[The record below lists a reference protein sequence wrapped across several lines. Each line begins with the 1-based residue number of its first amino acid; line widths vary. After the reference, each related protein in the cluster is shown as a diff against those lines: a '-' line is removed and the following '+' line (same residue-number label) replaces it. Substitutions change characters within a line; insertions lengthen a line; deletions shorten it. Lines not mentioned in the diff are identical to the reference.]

1 MDDKDLLAAVR
12 EDFAGVRMNTAAET
26 ILTDGSSLRRKR
38 NRRRVYG
45 AGVTALAAVAA
56 VAAISG
62 VTLASGTSGASG
74 THDAQLT
81 AWTVQKEADGTIDV
95 TIHDLLNLTGLQ
107 QKLAADGAPAEVVSD
122 AHYPAACVDYQAMKA
137 DMASVITNGPE
148 VPSGYAFVIHPAGI
162 PSGSKLLL
170 DVTHLTTVT
179 SNGVTTTGGGVGDRL
194 WGFGAGQV
202 GGVSVSAGMG
212 LVYASSNC

>member
-1 MDDKDLLAAVR
+1 MDDQDLLAAVR

-26 ILTDGSSLRRKR
+26 ILTDGGSLRRKR

-56 VAAISG
+56 ISG

-74 THDAQLT
+74 TQDAQLT
-81 AWTVQKEADGTIDV
+81 AWTVQKDADGTIDV

-107 QKLAADGAPAEVVSD
+107 QKLAADGSPAEVVSD
-122 AHYPAACVDYQAMKA
+122 AHYPAGCVDHQAMKA
-137 DMASVITNGPE
+137 DMASVITNGPA
-148 VPSGYAFVIHPAGI
+148 VPNGYAFVIHPAGI

-179 SNGVTTTGGGVGDRL
+179 SSGVTTTAGGVGGQL
-194 WGFGAGQV
+194 WGFGASQV

>member
-26 ILTDGSSLRRKR
+26 ILADGSSLRRRR

-45 AGVTALAAVAA
+45 AGVTAMAA

-74 THDAQLT
+74 AHDAQLT
-81 AWTVQKEADGTIDV
+81 AWTVQKGAGGRIDV

-107 QKLAADGAPAEVVSD
+107 QKLTADGAPAEVVSD
-122 AHYPAACVDYQAMKA
+122 PHYPAACVDRQAMKA
-137 DMASVITNGPE
+137 EMASVITNGPT
-148 VPSGYAFVIHPAGI
+148 VPNGYAFVINPAGI

-170 DVTHLTTVT
+170 DVTNRTTVT
-179 SNGVTTTGGGVGDRL
+179 SSGVAAKVGGFGDRL
-194 WGFGAGQV
+194 WGFGVSQK
-202 GGVSVSAGMG
+202 GGISVTAGMG
-212 LVYASSNC
+212 LVYANSNC

>member
-26 ILTDGSSLRRKR
+26 ILIDGSSLRRRR
-38 NRRRVYG
+38 NRRRGYG
-45 AGVTALAAVAA
+45 AGVTALAA

-122 AHYPAACVDYQAMKA
+122 AHYPAACVDRQAMEA
-137 DMASVITNGPE
+137 DMASVITNGPT
-148 VPSGYAFVIHPAGI
+148 VPNGYAFVIHPAGI

-179 SNGVTTTGGGVGDRL
+179 SSGVTTAAGGVGDRL
-194 WGFGAGQV
+194 WGFGASQV
-202 GGVSVSAGMG
+202 GGVSVSVGIG
-212 LVYASSNC
+212 LVYADSNC

>member
-38 NRRRVYG
+38 NRRRGYG

-56 VAAISG
+56 ISG
-62 VTLASGTSGASG
+62 VTLASRSSGASG

-122 AHYPAACVDYQAMKA
+122 VHYPAACVNHQAMKA
-137 DMASVITNGPE
+137 DMASVITNGPT
-148 VPSGYAFVIHPAGI
+148 VPDGYAFVIHPAGI
-162 PSGSKLLL
+162 ASGSKLLL

-179 SNGVTTTGGGVGDRL
+179 SSGVTTTVGGVGDRL
-194 WGFGAGQV
+194 WGFGVSQV

>member
-12 EDFAGVRMNTAAET
+12 EDFAGVRMNTTAET
-26 ILTDGSSLRRKR
+26 ILTEGGSLRRRR

-45 AGVTALAAVAA
+45 AGVTALAA

-81 AWTVQKEADGTIDV
+81 AWTVQKEAGGTIDV

-122 AHYPAACVDYQAMKA
+122 AHYPAACVDRQAMKA
-137 DMASVITNGPE
+137 DMASVITNGPT
-148 VPSGYAFVIHPAGI
+148 VPNGYVFVIHPAGI

-179 SNGVTTTGGGVGDRL
+179 SGGVTATVGGVGDRL
-194 WGFGAGQV
+194 WGFGASQT

-212 LVYASSNC
+212 LVYANSNC

>member
-1 MDDKDLLAAVR
+1 MTMDDQDLLAAVR

-26 ILTDGSSLRRKR
+26 ILTDGGSLRRKR

-56 VAAISG
+56 ISG

-74 THDAQLT
+74 TQDAQLT

-122 AHYPAACVDYQAMKA
+122 AHYPAACVDHQAMKA
-137 DMASVITNGPE
+137 DMASVITNGPA
-148 VPSGYAFVIHPAGI
+148 VPNGYAFVIHPAGI

-179 SNGVTTTGGGVGDRL
+179 SSGVTTTGGGVGGQL
-194 WGFGAGQV
+194 WGFGASQV

-212 LVYASSNC
+212 LAYASSNC

>member
-38 NRRRVYG
+38 DRRRGYG

-56 VAAISG
+56 ISG
-62 VTLASGTSGASG
+62 VTLASRTSGASG

-107 QKLAADGAPAEVVSD
+107 QKLAADGRPLRSSATCTTRPPA
-122 AHYPAACVDYQAMKA
+122 
-137 DMASVITNGPE
+137 
-148 VPSGYAFVIHPAGI
+148 
-162 PSGSKLLL
+162 
-170 DVTHLTTVT
+170 
-179 SNGVTTTGGGVGDRL
+179 
-194 WGFGAGQV
+194 
-202 GGVSVSAGMG
+202 
-212 LVYASSNC
+212 

>member
-12 EDFAGVRMNTAAET
+12 DDFAGVRMNIATET

-45 AGVTALAAVAA
+45 AGVTALAA

-81 AWTVQKEADGTIDV
+81 AWTVQKQADGTIDV
-95 TIHDLLNLTGLQ
+95 TIRDLLNLTGLQ
-107 QKLAADGAPAEVVSD
+107 QKLAAAGAPAEVISD
-122 AHYPAACVDYQAMKA
+122 AHYPGACVDHQAMKA
-137 DMASVITNGPE
+137 DMASVITNGPM

-170 DVTHLTTVT
+170 DVTRPTVT
-179 SNGVTTTGGGVGDRL
+179 SSGVTTTAGGAGDQL
-194 WGFGAGQV
+194 WGFGASQA